1 VELDAVGRKTRQ
13 RGEGVSM
20 TRKMNW
26 ILFCII
32 GGSPFA
38 VATVGAV
45 LAAMDGNWIGFQVI
59 QSVLWAVVVGAL
71 GLQLVWPGDTPTD
84 GKTSQKE
91 HHD

>member
-1 VELDAVGRKTRQ
+1 
-13 RGEGVSM
+13 M
-20 TRKMNW
+20 MI

-71 GLQLVWPGDTPTD
+71 GLQLVWPGETRQTARPA
-84 GKTSQKE
+84 SEKE
-91 HHD
+91 G

>member
-1 VELDAVGRKTRQ
+1 MKR
-13 RGEGVSM
+13 M
-20 TRKMNW
+20 MM

-38 VATVGAV
+38 VATVGAL

-71 GLQLVWPGDTPTD
+71 GLQLVWPDEMPTD
-84 GKTSQKE
+84 GKTSQRE
-91 HHD
+91 GGVSDDSEAI